1 MSDVFDE
8 PITLPDNSEGAAF
21 GAAVLGFISSG
32 KLKSIADT
40 ANLVH
45 AKKVY
50 TPIEENAAVYRKLY
64 DILFASIK
72 NYKVN
77 LPILRHINRNYNF
90 QPKRRCTYDAS

>member
-8 PITLPDNSEGAAF
+8 AITLPDNSEGAAF

-45 AKKVY
+45 AKKFIRPLKKMPPY
-50 TPIEENAAVYRKLY
+50 TVSSTIFSL
-64 DILFASIK
+64 ASTK

-77 LPILRHINRNYNF
+77 LPILRHTSSN
-90 QPKRRCTYDAS
+90 